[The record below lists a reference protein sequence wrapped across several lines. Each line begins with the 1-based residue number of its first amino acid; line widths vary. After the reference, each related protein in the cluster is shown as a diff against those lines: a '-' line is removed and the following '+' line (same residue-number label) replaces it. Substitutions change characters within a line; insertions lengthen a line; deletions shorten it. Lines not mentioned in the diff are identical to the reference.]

1 MLFGFI
7 FLDSDEDPLPPKI
20 RYMHAISISLCTL
33 LYLCIYIYICTV
45 YFDTFVSLNNLCA
58 VII

>member
-20 RYMHAISISLCTL
+20 RYMHASTVKL
-33 LYLCIYIYICTV
+33 LWVT
-45 YFDTFVSLNNLCA
+45 S
-58 VII
+58 VIIQAN

>member
-20 RYMHAISISLCTL
+20 RYMHAISIPLCTL
-33 LYLCIYIYICTV
+33 LYLYIYVQCTLIHL
-45 YFDTFVSLNNLCA
+45 SL
-58 VII
+58 

>member
-1 MLFGFI
+1 MLFVFI

-20 RYMHAISISLCTL
+20 RYMNAIGILFCTL
-33 LYLCIYIYICTV
+33 FYINYV
-45 YFDTFVSLNNLCA
+45 YFDTFVSLNALCD

>member
-20 RYMHAISISLCTL
+20 RYMHAISILLCTL
-33 LYLCIYIYICTV
+33 LYIC
-45 YFDTFVSLNNLCA
+45 NNIVLVLQGGA
-58 VII
+58 KVLSYN

>member
-20 RYMHAISISLCTL
+20 RYMHAISIPLCTL
-33 LYLCIYIYICTV
+33 LYLYIYICTV